1 MIRTGMKP
9 HFKRVHGQG
18 NFCINHKPR
27 KGELN
32 MTAQQIQKRSER
44 AQQLRVLQV
53 NETVFYVESAEG
65 KICYKITL
73 SDDEVSCTCGDY
85 ARNSKTDANFKCKHI
100 LAIFNTE
107 PGQVF
112 KTDFLDKKKVKLD
125 ERFVCKIEGKEFVKY
140 PGLLDLGHQKGLS
153 KILVDPLQLPTK
165 ENGNFAICKAEVVSQ
180 TGQIFTD
187 IGDANPNNCGS
198 KVAKHLLRM
207 ASTRSIARALRSFT
221 NIGMTCL
228 EELADFKDVIGD
240 QTPKAKPA
248 QRRRPA
254 GKSEN
259 KGNGK
264 QKAKTPDQK
273 KQKEP
278 PAKAQQQKKQEPVK
292 TQTENPGMSE
302 AQRRAVFN
310 LSRRRG
316 VSVEDLEAMVAEH
329 YDSTLEDLS
338 SKDASAFIR
347 TLQQAA

>member
-1 MIRTGMKP
+1 
-9 HFKRVHGQG
+9 
-18 NFCINHKPR
+18 
-27 KGELN
+27 

-44 AQQLRVLQV
+44 AQQLRVLQI

-65 KICYKITL
+65 KICYKVTL

-85 ARNSKTDANFKCKHI
+85 SRNSKTDSDFKCKHI

-107 PGQVF
+107 QGQIF
-112 KTDFLDKKKVKLD
+112 KTKFLDKKAIKLD
-125 ERFVCKIEGKEFVKY
+125 EKFVTTIEGKDFVKY
-140 PGLLDLGHQKGLS
+140 PGLLDLGHQKGIS
-153 KILVDPLQLPTK
+153 KLLVDIVQLPTK
-165 ENGNFAICKAEVVSQ
+165 ENSNFAICKAEVVSQ

-187 IGDANPNNCGS
+187 IGDASPTNCNS

-207 ASTRSIARALRSFT
+207 ASTRAIARALRSFT
-221 NIGMTCL
+221 NIGMTAL
-228 EELADFKDVIGD
+228 EELADLKDVTGNKAPKTRSG
-240 QTPKAKPA
+240 QTRKPAAKPKTKDA
-248 QRRRPA
+248 KGETKAPA
-254 GKSEN
+254 
-259 KGNGK
+259 
-264 QKAKTPDQK
+264 QK
-273 KQKEP
+273 KEKEP
-278 PAKAQQQKKQEPVK
+278 PAKTQQQEKQEPVK
-292 TQTENPGMSE
+292 TQTENPAMSE

>member
-1 MIRTGMKP
+1 
-9 HFKRVHGQG
+9 
-18 NFCINHKPR
+18 
-27 KGELN
+27 

-85 ARNSKTDANFKCKHI
+85 SRNSKTDSDFKCKHI

-107 PGQVF
+107 QGQIF
-112 KTDFLDKKKVKLD
+112 KTKFLDKKAIKLD
-125 ERFVCKIEGKEFVKY
+125 EKFVTTIEGKDFVKY
-140 PGLLDLGHQKGLS
+140 PGLLDLGHQKGIS
-153 KILVDPLQLPTK
+153 KLLVDIVQLPTK
-165 ENGNFAICKAEVVSQ
+165 ENSNFAICRAEVVSQ

-187 IGDANPNNCGS
+187 IGDASPTNCNS

-207 ASTRSIARALRSFT
+207 ASTRAIARALRSFT
-221 NIGMTCL
+221 NIGMTAL
-228 EELADFKDVIGD
+228 EELADLKDVTGSKAPKTRSG
-240 QTPKAKPA
+240 QTRKPAAKPKPKDA
-248 QRRRPA
+248 KGETKAPA
-254 GKSEN
+254 
-259 KGNGK
+259 
-264 QKAKTPDQK
+264 QK
-273 KQKEP
+273 KEKEP
-278 PAKAQQQKKQEPVK
+278 PAKTQKQKKQEPVK
-292 TQTENPGMSE
+292 TQTENPVMSE

>member
-1 MIRTGMKP
+1 
-9 HFKRVHGQG
+9 
-18 NFCINHKPR
+18 
-27 KGELN
+27 

-65 KICYKITL
+65 KICYKVTL
-73 SDDEVSCTCGDY
+73 ADDEVSCTCGDY
-85 ARNSKTDANFKCKHI
+85 SRNSKTDSDFKCKHI

-107 PGQVF
+107 QGQIF
-112 KTDFLDKKKVKLD
+112 KTKFLDKKAIKLD
-125 ERFVCKIEGKEFVKY
+125 EKFVTTIEGKDFVKY
-140 PGLLDLGHQKGLS
+140 PGLLDLGHQKGIS
-153 KILVDPLQLPTK
+153 KLLVDIVQLPTK
-165 ENGNFAICKAEVVSQ
+165 ENLNFAICKAEVVSQ

-187 IGDANPNNCGS
+187 IGDASPTNCNS

-207 ASTRSIARALRSFT
+207 ASTRAIARALRSFT
-221 NIGMTCL
+221 NIGMTAS
-228 EELADFKDVIGD
+228 EELADLKDVTGNKAPKTRSG
-240 QTPKAKPA
+240 QTRKPAAKPKPKDA
-248 QRRRPA
+248 KGETKPA
-254 GKSEN
+254 
-259 KGNGK
+259 
-264 QKAKTPDQK
+264 AQK
-273 KQKEP
+273 KEKEP
-278 PAKAQQQKKQEPVK
+278 PAKAQKQKKQEPVK